1 MHACSRR
8 LSSLLLPKH
17 GQGRLVLASTR
28 AASNIPT
35 GTMHSASL
43 NRPMLAKGDPFGRP
57 AQAEGYSAFRPN
69 YPDSLMAGVEVTL
82 RAKSCMDGTLVD
94 ICTGT
99 GQVLRKLANHFEHAK
114 GFDQSVA
121 QLANATQGSNIEY
134 AEADALTIPLPA
146 GSASVVTCAQAMHWL
161 DVPKFLQGVDKL
173 LRPGGVLVVM
183 GYPRSHIP
191 KMPEADAAMMEWYT
205 SLDDV
210 WDCDRALLDRE
221 FAGTDFTPFV
231 QVGKQTMEETHNMT
245 PERLVQYLDTW
256 SSFRTWKENHPDV
269 KPDTLEVLK
278 ARLEVALAK
287 EGKKLLPVEFS
298 FFAIFLQRPGEA
310 KE

>member
-1 MHACSRR
+1 M
-8 LSSLLLPKH
+8 
-17 GQGRLVLASTR
+17 
-28 AASNIPT
+28 
-35 GTMHSASL
+35 

-69 YPDSLMAGVEVTL
+69 YPDALMAGVVVTL
-82 RAKSCMDGTLVD
+82 KAKGCLDGTGKDGSLLVD

-99 GQVLRKLANHFEHAK
+99 GQVLRKLAKHVEHAK

-121 QLANATQGSNIEY
+121 QLANATQGSNITY
-134 AEADALTIPLPA
+134 AEADALAIPLPA

-161 DVPKFLQGVDKL
+161 NIPKFLQGVDTL

-191 KMPEADAAMMEWYT
+191 KMPEADAAMIEWYD
-205 SLDDV
+205 SLEDV

-221 FAGTDFTPFV
+221 FAGTDYAPFV
-231 QVGKQTMEETHNMT
+231 QAGKQTVEETHNMT
-245 PERLVQYLDTW
+245 PERLVSYLDTW

-269 KPDTLEVLK
+269 KPNTLEVLK
-278 ARLEVALAK
+278 ARLEAALAK
-287 EGKKLLPVEFS
+287 EGKGRKLLPVEFL